1 MTATQQ
7 KIPRASRKI
16 PKYLIYEQWGGKIYY
31 RKGYQDVLK
40 GIKTPEEIMGSSGLQ
55 SVIVGYLIG
64 ILFTKSVRQKYFL
77 LTNEA
82 GLHLAKRE
90 NMAGD
95 VAIYD
100 KAVLRPEKVTTKYPD
115 VPPKVVIEVDIE
127 VELKKETELDYVF
140 RKSARLMEFGTEK
153 VIWAFSKIQKV
164 FIFEPHKEPVI
175 VSWDKDI
182 DVFEGV
188 SFNIAQFLAEEGIQ
202 ISTTDEGRS

>member
-1 MTATQQ
+1 MTASQQ

-16 PKYLIYEQWGGKIYY
+16 PKSLIYEQWGGKIYY
-31 RKGYQDVLK
+31 RKGYKDVLK

-55 SVIVGYLIG
+55 SILVAYLVG
-64 ILFTKSVRQKYFL
+64 LFFSKLNRKKYFL

-100 KAVLRPEKVTTKYPD
+100 KAVLTPEKVSTKYAD

-127 VELKKETELDYVF
+127 VDLKKETEFDYVF
-140 RKSARLMEFGTEK
+140 RKSARLIEFGTEK
-153 VIWAFSKIQKV
+153 IVWIFSKIQKV
-164 FIFEPHKEPVI
+164 FVFTPNQEPVI
-175 VSWDKDI
+175 LSWDKDI
-182 DVFEGV
+182 EVLDGIT
-188 SFNIAQFLAEEGIQ
+188 FNIAQFLAEEGIPL
-202 ISTTDEGRS
+202 SENNE